1 MAPADARS
9 EQWRSRRARRLA
21 GLGWVRREDRADGT
35 PVRFVADEL
44 LVLDDH
50 YATARQAFMEQGFT
64 VRDIVEEGDVPDGFR
79 RVRLPG
85 LDVARAARR
94 VRVQA
99 EAAGDTRVAAGP
111 NHVFVSTPFEHAGPY
126 GPPRPAAAGNLTV
139 RDRAVPDVGVLVLDT
154 GIWRNSPLP
163 RDRYDTED
171 FEAGGEAGTDG
182 GVSDGG
188 VSDGGVSDGGVSDGD
203 VGHAN
208 FVAGVLLSR
217 SPTVRPRVMRIVDTY
232 GVCRESDLIAGLGQA
247 YDHQIINLSLGG
259 YTLDD
264 RPPLLLTEALTRLLG
279 SGDRVVVAAAGN
291 DGQHDRPFWPAAYAG
306 TSVSWR
312 RRVVA
317 VAAHDGR
324 RISDWSNTG
333 TWITL
338 AAPGADV
345 TSTFVHHEG
354 FDDGWA
360 RWSGTS
366 FAAPFVAAAI
376 ADALPGAGSA
386 RLAAESVIA
395 GAARRYGR
403 YAGLA

>member
-1 MAPADARS
+1 MAPADARA
-9 EQWRSRRARRLA
+9 ERWRSRRARRLA

-50 YATARQAFMEQGFT
+50 FATARQAFVEQGFT
-64 VRDIVEEGDVPDGFR
+64 ARDIVEEGDVPDGFR

-126 GPPRPAAAGNLTV
+126 GPPRPAAPGRLTV
-139 RDRAVPDVGVLVLDT
+139 RDRALPEVGVLVLDT
-154 GIWRNSPLP
+154 GVWLDSPLP
-163 RDRYDTED
+163 KDRYVADD
-171 FEAGGEAGTDG
+171 LGSGLDAGVDEEGIR
-182 GVSDGG
+182 
-188 VSDGGVSDGGVSDGD
+188 DGD

-208 FVAGVLLSR
+208 FVAGVLLAR
-217 SPTVRPRVMRIVDTY
+217 SGRVRPRVMRIVDTF

-247 YDHQIINLSLGG
+247 DDHQIINLSLGG

-264 RPPLLLTEALTRLLG
+264 RPPPLLTAALARLLG
-279 SGDRVVVAAAGN
+279 TGDRVVVAAAGN

-306 TSVSWR
+306 TSVPWR
-312 RRVVA
+312 RRVIA

-338 AAPGADV
+338 AAPGAEV
-345 TSTFVHHEG
+345 TSTFVHHDG
-354 FDDGWA
+354 FEDGWA
-360 RWSGTS
+360 TWSGTS

-386 RLAAESVIA
+386 RLAAEAVIA
-395 GAARRYGR
+395 GASRRYGR

>member
-44 LVLDDH
+44 LVLDEH
-50 YATARQAFMEQGFT
+50 FATARQAFVEQGFA
-64 VRDIVEEGDVPDGFR
+64 VGDIVEEGDVPDGFR

-126 GPPRPAAAGNLTV
+126 GPPRPAVPGHLTV
-139 RDRAVPDVGVLVLDT
+139 RDRAVPEVEVLVLDT
-154 GIWRNSPLP
+154 GVWLNSPLP
-163 RDRYDTED
+163 KDRYATDD
-171 FEAGGEAGTDG
+171 FESDLSGGDG
-182 GVSDGG
+182 ADDESVR
-188 VSDGGVSDGGVSDGD
+188 DGD

-208 FVAGVLLSR
+208 FVAGVLLTR
-217 SPTVRPRVMRIVDTY
+217 SERVRPRVMRIVDTF
-232 GVCRESDLIAGLGQA
+232 GVCRETDLIAGLGQA

-264 RPPLLLTEALTRLLG
+264 RPPLLLTAALTRLLG

-345 TSTFVHHEG
+345 TSTFVNHEG

-360 RWSGTS
+360 TWSGTS
-366 FAAPFVAAAI
+366 FAAPFVSAAI
-376 ADALPGAGSA
+376 ADALAGAGSA
-386 RLAAESVIA
+386 RLAAEAVIA
-395 GAARRYGR
+395 GAVRRYGR

>member
-21 GLGWVRREDRADGT
+21 GLEWVRREDRADGT

-50 YATARQAFMEQGFT
+50 FATARQAFAEQGFT

-111 NHVFVSTPFEHAGPY
+111 NHVFVSTPFEHAGGPY
-126 GPPRPAAAGNLTV
+126 GPPRPAAPGHLTV
-139 RDRAVPDVGVLVLDT
+139 RDPEVPEVEVLVLDT
-154 GIWRNSPLP
+154 GVWLNSPLP
-163 RDRYDTED
+163 KDRYAADD
-171 FEAGGEAGTDG
+171 FESDLSDGTDG
-182 GVSDGG
+182 DDGVR
-188 VSDGGVSDGGVSDGD
+188 DGD

-208 FVAGVLLSR
+208 FIAGVLLSR
-217 SPTVRPRVMRIVDTY
+217 SERVRPRVMRIVDTF

-264 RPPLLLTEALTRLLG
+264 RPPLLLTAALTSLLG

-312 RRVVA
+312 RRVIA

-338 AAPGADV
+338 AAPGADI
-345 TSTFVHHEG
+345 TSTFVNHEG

-360 RWSGTS
+360 TWSGTS

-386 RLAAESVIA
+386 RLAAEAVIA

>member
-50 YATARQAFMEQGFT
+50 FATARQAFVEQGFS
-64 VRDIVEEGDVPDGFR
+64 VGDIVEEGDVPDGFR

-126 GPPRPAAAGNLTV
+126 GPPRPAAPGRLTV
-139 RDRAVPDVGVLVLDT
+139 RDRAVPEIEVLVLDT
-154 GIWRNSPLP
+154 GVWLNSPLP
-163 RDRYDTED
+163 KDRYVADDYESD
-171 FEAGGEAGTDG
+171 LHSGDGDGDEAG
-182 GVSDGG
+182 VR
-188 VSDGGVSDGGVSDGD
+188 DGD

-208 FVAGVLLSR
+208 FIAGVLLAR
-217 SPTVRPRVMRIVDTY
+217 SERVRPRVMKIVDTF
-232 GVCRESDLIAGLGQA
+232 GVCRETDLIAGLGQA

-264 RPPLLLTEALTRLLG
+264 RPPLLLTAALGRLLS

-291 DGQHDRPFWPAAYAG
+291 DGQHDRPFWPAAFAG
-306 TSVSWR
+306 TSVPWR
-312 RRVVA
+312 RRVIA

-345 TSTFVHHEG
+345 TSTFVHYDG

-360 RWSGTS
+360 TWSGTS

-386 RLAAESVIA
+386 RLAAEAVIA
-395 GAARRYGR
+395 GATRRYGR
-403 YAGLA
+403 YTGLA

>member
-50 YATARQAFMEQGFT
+50 FATARQAFVEQGFA
-64 VRDIVEEGDVPDGFR
+64 VRDIVEEGDVPEGFR

-99 EAAGDTRVAAGP
+99 EAAGDTRGAAGP
-111 NHVFVSTPFEHAGPY
+111 NHVFVSTPLEHAGPY
-126 GPPRPAAAGNLTV
+126 GPPRPAAPGRLTV
-139 RDRAVPDVGVLVLDT
+139 RDRAVPEVEVLVLDT
-154 GIWRNSPLP
+154 GVWLNSPLP
-163 RDRYDTED
+163 KDRYV
-171 FEAGGEAGTDG
+171 TDDLESSMQ
-182 GVSDGG
+182 SDDD
-188 VSDGGVSDGGVSDGD
+188 VRDGD

-208 FVAGVLLSR
+208 FVAGVLVAR
-217 SPTVRPRVMRIVDTY
+217 SAHVRPRVVRIVDTF
-232 GVCRESDLIAGLGQA
+232 GVCRETDLIAGLRQA

-264 RPPLLLTEALTRLLG
+264 RPPVLLTAALTKLLG

-338 AAPGADV
+338 VAPGADV
-345 TSTFVHHEG
+345 TSTFVHHEDFG
-354 FDDGWA
+354 DGWA

-366 FAAPFVAAAI
+366 FAAPYVAAAI

-386 RLAAESVIA
+386 RLAAEAVIA
-395 GAARRYGR
+395 GASRRYGR

>member
-1 MAPADARS
+1 MAPADARA

-21 GLGWVRREDRADGT
+21 GLRWVRREDRADGT
-35 PVRFVADEL
+35 PVRFAADEL

-50 YATARQAFMEQGFT
+50 FATACQAFAEQGFT
-64 VRDIVEEGDVPDGFR
+64 ARDIVEEGDVPDGFR

-99 EAAGDTRVAAGP
+99 EAAGETRVAAGP

-126 GPPRPAAAGNLTV
+126 GPPRPAAPGRLTV
-139 RDRAVPDVGVLVLDT
+139 RDREVPEVEVLVLDT
-154 GIWRNSPLP
+154 GVWLDSPLP
-163 RDRYDTED
+163 KDRYVADD
-171 FEAGGEAGTDG
+171 FGSGLDAGVDEEGIRG
-182 GVSDGG
+182 
-188 VSDGGVSDGGVSDGD
+188 GD

-208 FVAGVLLSR
+208 FVAGVLLAR
-217 SPTVRPRVMRIVDTY
+217 SERVRPRVMRIVDTF
-232 GVCRESDLIAGLGQA
+232 GVCRESDLVAGLGQA

-264 RPPLLLTEALTRLLG
+264 RPPPLLTTALARLLG

-306 TSVSWR
+306 TNVPWR
-312 RRVVA
+312 RRIIA
-317 VAAHDGR
+317 VAAHDGW

-338 AAPGADV
+338 AAPGAEV
-345 TSTFVHHEG
+345 TSTFVHHDG
-354 FDDGWA
+354 FEDGWA
-360 RWSGTS
+360 TWSGTS

-386 RLAAESVIA
+386 RLAAEAVIA
-395 GAARRYGR
+395 GASRRYGR

>member
-1 MAPADARS
+1 
-9 EQWRSRRARRLA
+9 
-21 GLGWVRREDRADGT
+21 
-35 PVRFVADEL
+35 
-44 LVLDDH
+44 
-50 YATARQAFMEQGFT
+50 
-64 VRDIVEEGDVPDGFR
+64 
-79 RVRLPG
+79 VRLPG

-126 GPPRPAAAGNLTV
+126 GPPRPAAPGQLTV
-139 RDRAVPDVGVLVLDT
+139 RDGTVPEVEVLVLDT
-154 GIWRNSPLP
+154 GIWLDSPLP
-163 RDRYDTED
+163 KDRYVTDDLESSV
-171 FEAGGEAGTDG
+171 EAGDDE
-182 GVSDGG
+182 VR
-188 VSDGGVSDGGVSDGD
+188 DGD

-217 SPTVRPRVMRIVDTY
+217 SQRVRPRVMRIVDTF
-232 GVCRESDLIAGLGQA
+232 GVCRETDLIAGLGQA

-264 RPPLLLTEALTRLLG
+264 RPPVLLTAALTKLLS

-291 DGQHDRPFWPAAYAG
+291 DGQHDRPFWPAAFAG

-312 RRVVA
+312 RRVIA

-354 FDDGWA
+354 FGDGWA

-376 ADALPGAGSA
+376 ADALADAGSA
-386 RLAAESVIA
+386 RLAAEAVIA
-395 GAARRYGR
+395 GASRRYGR

>member
-1 MAPADARS
+1 MTADARS
-9 EQWRSRRARRLA
+9 DEWRSRRARRLA
-21 GLGWVRREDRADGT
+21 GLAWMRREDRTDGT

-44 LVLDDH
+44 LVLDEH
-50 YATARQAFMEQGFT
+50 FATARQAFAEQGFSD
-64 VRDIVEEGDVPDGFR
+64 RDIVEEGDVPDGFR
-79 RVRLPG
+79 RVRLSG

-99 EAAGDTRVAAGP
+99 EAAGDPRVAAGP
-111 NHVFVSTPFEHAGPY
+111 NHVFVSTPFEHAGAY
-126 GPPRPAAAGNLTV
+126 GPPRPAPPGALSAADGSGG
-139 RDRAVPDVGVLVLDT
+139 VGVLVLDT
-154 GIWRNSPLP
+154 GMWLNSPLP
-163 RDRYDTED
+163 KDRYVTED
-171 FEAGGEAGTDG
+171 FESDVGDDG
-182 GVSDGG
+182 VR
-188 VSDGGVSDGGVSDGD
+188 DGD

-208 FVAGVLLSR
+208 FVAGVMLGRSR
-217 SPTVRPRVMRIVDTY
+217 RVQPRMVRVVGPF
-232 GVCRESDLIAGLGQA
+232 GVCRESDLVAALRQA
-247 YDHQIINLSLGG
+247 DDEPIINLSLGG

-264 RPPLLLTEALTRLLG
+264 RPPVLLTAVLADLLG

-306 TSVSWR
+306 TSAPWR

-324 RISDWSNTG
+324 RICEWSNTG

-345 TSTFVHHEG
+345 VSTFVHHED
-354 FDDGWA
+354 FPDGWA

-376 ADALPGAGSA
+376 ADALPEAGSA
-386 RLAAESVIA
+386 RLAAEAVVA
-395 GAARRYGR
+395 GSDRRFGR
-403 YAGLA
+403 YAGVA

>member
-50 YATARQAFMEQGFT
+50 FATARQAFMEQGFT
-64 VRDIVEEGDVPDGFR
+64 VRDIVEEGDVPEGFR

-126 GPPRPAAAGNLTV
+126 GPPLPAAPGHLTV
-139 RDRAVPDVGVLVLDT
+139 RDRAVPEVEVLVLDT
-154 GIWRNSPLP
+154 GVWLNSPLP
-163 RDRYDTED
+163 KDRYV
-171 FEAGGEAGTDG
+171 TDDYESSIQG
-182 GVSDGG
+182 DEEVR
-188 VSDGGVSDGGVSDGD
+188 DGD

-208 FVAGVLLSR
+208 FVAGVLVAS
-217 SPTVRPRVMRIVDTY
+217 SAHVRPRVVRIVDTH
-232 GVCRESDLIAGLGQA
+232 GVCRETDLIAGLRQA
-247 YDHQIINLSLGG
+247 YDHQLINLSLGG

-264 RPPLLLTEALTRLLG
+264 RPPVLLTAALTELLG

-306 TSVSWR
+306 TSASWR

-338 AAPGADV
+338 VAPGADV
-345 TSTFVHHEG
+345 TSTFVHHEDFG
-354 FDDGWA
+354 DGWA

-386 RLAAESVIA
+386 RLAAEAVIA
-395 GAARRYGR
+395 GASRRYGR

>member
-50 YATARQAFMEQGFT
+50 FATARQAFVEQGFI
-64 VRDIVEEGDVPDGFR
+64 VGDIVEEGDVPDGFR

-126 GPPRPAAAGNLTV
+126 GPPRPTAPGHLTV
-139 RDRAVPDVGVLVLDT
+139 RDHEVPEVEVLVLDT
-154 GIWRNSPLP
+154 GVWLNSPLP
-163 RDRYDTED
+163 KDRYVTDD
-171 FEAGGEAGTDG
+171 FESDLSDGTDAGGDG
-182 GVSDGG
+182 VR
-188 VSDGGVSDGGVSDGD
+188 DGD

-208 FVAGVLLSR
+208 FVAGVLLTR
-217 SPTVRPRVMRIVDTY
+217 SERVRPRVMKIVDTF

-264 RPPLLLTEALTRLLG
+264 RPPLLLTAALARLLG

-312 RRVVA
+312 RRVIA

-345 TSTFVHHEG
+345 TSTFVNHEG

-360 RWSGTS
+360 TWSGTS

-386 RLAAESVIA
+386 RLAAEAVIA